1 MDYFSMEDQKPK
13 SESRNAGESTLISGN
28 ILIFYAYDIGDSI
41 DINKLKAR
49 KTLKA
54 SDMESFPHFK
64 NYHVPLS
71 VNIDEYSEKS
81 DDAKISVKIHSF
93 GVVSLNY
100 IIPFCET
107 IDNLKLKLIHQVEEY
122 KQISR
127 KDARFIFNQIKP
139 VITEPSFFNLK
150 TGYYAVHADNKALEI
165 SNKDLVRR
173 YGPQIASLLRLETQ
187 NMSEYQIEEVLQAS
201 TAYYGSDLLVINSE
215 GAFIFDSEYH
225 EPLELFE
232 LAGIQRLELQS
243 FDKLLDKKLNI
254 FYNSDTFK
262 IPVRSYV
269 PLLGSHIDSMLI
281 DIAKLRVD
289 ISVITE
295 RLKNSVNM
303 SGDSYF
309 QRLYLMLGDAFKLK
323 DWKAS
328 IDEKLSIVNE
338 MYSVRKNRLDTVRE
352 ELQNILII
360 LLIAVEVALA
370 VIKK

>member
-1 MDYFSMEDQKPK
+1 MDSKKISHEEKNDEK
-13 SESRNAGESTLISGN
+13 SLGNLISGN

-41 DINKLKAR
+41 DINKLKAK

-54 SDMESFPHFK
+54 SDMEAFPHFK

-71 VNIDEYSEKS
+71 VNIDEFSEKAL
-81 DDAKISVKIHSF
+81 DAKISVKIHSF
-93 GVVSLNY
+93 GVISLNY

-107 IDNLKLKLIHQVEEY
+107 IDNLKLKLINQVEEY

-127 KDARFIFNQIKP
+127 KDARFVFNQIKP
-139 VITEPSFFNLK
+139 MILEASFFNLK
-150 TGYYAVHADNKALEI
+150 TGYYAVQADNKTLNI
-165 SNKDLVRR
+165 SNKDLIKK
-173 YGPQIASLLRLETQ
+173 YAPQIASLLRLETK
-187 NMSEYQIEEVLQAS
+187 NMSEYQIEEVIDAS

-232 LAGIQRLELQS
+232 LAGIQRLELQC
-243 FDKLLDKKLNI
+243 FDKLLDKKLNY

-262 IPVRSYV
+262 V
-269 PLLGSHIDSMLI
+269 PLSSYIPLFGTHIDSMLVE
-281 DIAKLRVD
+281 IAKLRVD

-295 RLKNSVNM
+295 RLKNNVNM

-309 QRLYLMLGDAFKLK
+309 QRLYIMLVDAYKLK
-323 DWKAS
+323 DWKSS
-328 IDEKLSIVNE
+328 IDEKLSIVSE

-352 ELQNILII
+352 ELQNLLII
-360 LLIAVEVALA
+360 LLIFVEVMVAILT
-370 VIKK
+370 IKH